1 MKNKV
6 FSLIFVLLLVFTM
19 TSCSSD
25 SSALKDGTYEAKSS
39 VDDSGGYAVVKL
51 VIKNGEI
58 DSVEYNSYDKKD
70 QLKDDNYGKDTGN
83 DEFYK
88 KAQKAVEGMKSYQKQ
103 INEKKKLELVEAV
116 SGATVSY
123 NQFEEAMQKA
133 LDLAK

>member
-1 MKNKV
+1 MKNKLMILV
-6 FSLIFVLLLVFTM
+6 LFVLLMASITA
-19 TSCSSD
+19 CSGEEK
-25 SSALKDGTYEAKSS
+25 LKDGMYEAKSS

-51 VIKNGEI
+51 IIKDGEI
-58 DSVEYNSYDKKD
+58 DSVEYDSYDKKD
-70 QLKDDNYGKDTGN
+70 NIKDENYGKDTGS

-88 KAQKAVEGMKSYQKQ
+88 KAQKAVEGMKSYKKQ

-123 NQFEEAMQKA
+123 NQFEEAVQKA